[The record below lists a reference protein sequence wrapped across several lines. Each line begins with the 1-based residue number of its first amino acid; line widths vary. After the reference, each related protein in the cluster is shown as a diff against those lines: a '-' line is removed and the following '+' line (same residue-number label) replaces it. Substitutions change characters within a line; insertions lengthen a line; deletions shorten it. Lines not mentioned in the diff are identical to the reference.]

1 MDSLRVY
8 LEKYYNRYME
18 LIADTHLDKYMTAY
32 YQGKLDYIIG
42 LCQHFNIKGIC
53 DNVD

>member
-1 MDSLRVY
+1 METLKDY
-8 LEKYYNRYME
+8 LKKSYDRYIE
-18 LIADTHLDKYMTAY
+18 LIHDSKIDKELTAY

-42 LCQHFNIKGIC
+42 LCQHFNIKGVC

>member
-1 MDSLRVY
+1 MDSLKAY
-8 LEKYYNRYME
+8 LEKTYNRYME
-18 LIADTHLDKYMTAY
+18 LIADAHLDKYMAVY
-32 YQGKLDYIIG
+32 YQGKLDYLID